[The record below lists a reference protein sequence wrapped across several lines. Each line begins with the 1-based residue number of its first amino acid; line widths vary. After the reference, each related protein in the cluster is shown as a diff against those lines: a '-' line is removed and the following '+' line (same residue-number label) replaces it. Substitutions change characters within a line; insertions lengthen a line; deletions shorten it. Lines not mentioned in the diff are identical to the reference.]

1 MELEYL
7 LESFITSCVRRSAYL
22 FSTQKLL
29 GEYKSTSLYTP
40 TDHQE
45 TASNCKKRRPSY
57 ELRL

>member
-1 MELEYL
+1 MEPEYL
-7 LESFITSCVRRSAYL
+7 LRKLYYNLCTYRSAYL

-29 GEYKSTSLYTP
+29 AEYKSTSLCAP

-45 TASNCKKRRPSY
+45 TASNCNKETVY